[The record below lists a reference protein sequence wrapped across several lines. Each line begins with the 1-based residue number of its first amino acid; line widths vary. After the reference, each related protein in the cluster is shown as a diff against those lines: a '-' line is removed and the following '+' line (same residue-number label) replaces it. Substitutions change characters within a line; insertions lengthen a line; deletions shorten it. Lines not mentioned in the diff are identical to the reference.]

1 MSEHISQELIDCLRS
16 ADSNMRLM
24 VQLGTLLKGNNM
36 AVCEEAA
43 EVYKLAIKCRWTEAI
58 PMVEKDI
65 SMCIEWLESGRNEV
79 RSKMAFILLET
90 LCSEGISI
98 VSNYILRI
106 LTLISPYLHNS
117 KIEMRMAAARTL
129 YACLKLFPR
138 QDELSRSMLLSYI
151 AEELIKDQNLGTIEG
166 HHASLLRC
174 QGLIQYGDR
183 FMQSY
188 FGKASELA
196 LKLRSHNSPIVS
208 RAAIS
213 LLPILAKYSP
223 KNFAQYVIQRRNTS
237 SDNDETLLEC
247 VSKYL
252 VDLARNNSQERA
264 VAFVALADIA
274 KSCRNDFYP
283 YLEMTTNVIRDV
295 LSQNSRP
302 RNAKPDTEENIAAVL
317 QTIAALA
324 SAMGS
329 VLIDY
334 MHDILDLMFTTGL
347 SQSLFSSL
355 AELGD
360 NITELQMAIQDR
372 ILDFVSVILVDV
384 PFRSVQHSLN
394 SLESH
399 MGAIDDP
406 NYFTSVST
414 VNSNNF
420 MSRLVLVLVRLLQST
435 KSSRLQTS
443 VVDLVCVLMEQLQD
457 DFTMFIPTINMALKR
472 AGIKNHTKY
481 EQYSKYLFSGRPI
494 PADTQQSQLIIPG
507 NSTISNKYQQTYSST
522 DGAQLEFDIS
532 HLRNAWTTQHILSDD
547 NWNEWLAKFTIE
559 LLNQSPSP
567 ALRACASLALSNP
580 GLSLAGFM
588 ERDEKQIPID
598 LKHLAEYASRCHSLA
613 KELHYKEAEWILDN
627 NYDVIEKLIDL
638 NQNMDLH
645 DSAIGMLNYVKK
657 ERPDI
662 KESVEWYTRLRHWD
676 DALTIYRREEAE
688 FGYSYENINGQ
699 IQCLYEMSDW
709 ETLVPIYQRIWQDG
723 DHQLRTASAN
733 VGVNIAWAMG
743 EFDRMQAYL
752 SILPEDNHNKPF
764 YQAILAVHNNQFDAA
779 TSYIYNARM
788 GIREELISHIGE
800 SYDRAYSQVFQCQML
815 TELEEIMA
823 YKLAEGDKMLQMSIV
838 NSWQQRLD
846 GIQQDVDMWQK
857 ILRMRKM
864 VLRPIRD
871 LDMWIKY
878 INMCRKSGR
887 INTATR
893 AIRNLLEDEA
903 DYMDGIIRYKITD
916 VSYSDMLQAEEYT
929 RLQRLQQQNRYAA
942 KSERVKDGLS
952 LNYSSMSGSS
962 SPVYDIFD
970 SETLDNMIRLTQ
982 KPPQGAFEMLE
993 MFTKKYSEKIG
1004 FDIQNPDAFADHVYA
1019 CELESN
1025 NSNADYDYSEAA
1037 RTHRLLSRFYSRQA
1051 EWLVDIEQNG
1061 MLEEEAKNKATLG
1074 GAGVGANTGDQKA
1087 SKAAKDMDLLY
1098 RLKSENISE
1107 RILESNRAAT
1117 VLDHMS
1123 YKAWHN
1129 LAVRHYTESQKYDTE
1144 NISTSKDIVEKHAVP
1159 AVHGFIRAIQLS
1171 MGHTSL
1177 QDMLRLLTVW
1187 FNYAQYDQVV
1197 QAVQSQLKSI
1207 SLRMWMQVIPQ
1218 ILARTHIQH
1227 QKTIDLIKHI
1237 LTDIGKFHPNA
1248 IMFSLYVAAR
1258 SEHPDRIKI
1267 SKEILA
1273 SLHELTPELV
1283 EETEVVSRELIRVTL
1298 LFPEMWHDAI
1308 DYTSKLYYNFDNA
1321 DEMLRILPPL
1331 YDRLRNPET
1340 LREIHFAQ
1348 LFGNILM
1355 TAEQYLRKYF
1365 SVDKEHRDES
1375 YMHQA
1380 WKYFTKVFYECGK
1393 MIQDFQHIML
1403 DNTAPL
1409 LLECRNMHLAVPG
1422 TYDPDREVV
1431 HIDSFDPVVRVY
1443 DSKQHPRSMNI
1454 CGSDGNK
1461 YTFVLKGHEDLRQDE
1476 RVMQLFGLINSFLA
1490 IDDKTSQRSLAI
1502 ERYPVIPLSSNV
1514 GLIGFYPNCD
1524 SITDVIRYFRE
1535 SHQRSVHEE
1544 NQMLHDI
1551 STDWKSLSGIER
1563 IESFEYVIE
1572 RTACDDLQQAMWFNS
1587 PNAETWLERRTNYTR
1602 SLAVMSIVGY
1612 ILGLGDRHLTNIL
1625 LHSTNGKVVHI
1636 DLGDCFEL
1644 AAQRD
1649 EYPETVPFR
1658 LTRMVT
1664 MPMEVSNIEGA
1675 FKYTAHHTMRVLRS
1689 HRDSVMAVLE
1699 AFVFDPLVSWLY
1711 TQEKEDAPPATS
1723 IAPNKHNVSN
1733 VIESQIF
1740 NLGAGSKPNAESD
1753 GGRVIPGSR
1762 PDNQYSR
1769 SYRVRSGSINE
1780 KGWQMGNP
1788 KAQLIF
1794 KRIHD
1799 KLVGTDFD
1807 PNVQLSVADQVKK
1820 LVQQATSS
1828 DNLAVMY
1835 AGWMPIW

>member
-1 MSEHISQELIDCLRS
+1 
-16 ADSNMRLM
+16 
-24 VQLGTLLKGNNM
+24 
-36 AVCEEAA
+36 
-43 EVYKLAIKCRWTEAI
+43 
-58 PMVEKDI
+58 
-65 SMCIEWLESGRNEV
+65 
-79 RSKMAFILLET
+79 
-90 LCSEGISI
+90 
-98 VSNYILRI
+98 
-106 LTLISPYLHNS
+106 
-117 KIEMRMAAARTL
+117 
-129 YACLKLFPR
+129 
-138 QDELSRSMLLSYI
+138 
-151 AEELIKDQNLGTIEG
+151 
-166 HHASLLRC
+166 
-174 QGLIQYGDR
+174 
-183 FMQSY
+183 
-188 FGKASELA
+188 
-196 LKLRSHNSPIVS
+196 
-208 RAAIS
+208 
-213 LLPILAKYSP
+213 
-223 KNFAQYVIQRRNTS
+223 
-237 SDNDETLLEC
+237 
-247 VSKYL
+247 
-252 VDLARNNSQERA
+252 
-264 VAFVALADIA
+264 
-274 KSCRNDFYP
+274 
-283 YLEMTTNVIRDV
+283 
-295 LSQNSRP
+295 
-302 RNAKPDTEENIAAVL
+302 
-317 QTIAALA
+317 
-324 SAMGS
+324 
-329 VLIDY
+329 
-334 MHDILDLMFTTGL
+334 
-347 SQSLFSSL
+347 
-355 AELGD
+355 
-360 NITELQMAIQDR
+360 
-372 ILDFVSVILVDV
+372 
-384 PFRSVQHSLN
+384 
-394 SLESH
+394 
-399 MGAIDDP
+399 
-406 NYFTSVST
+406 
-414 VNSNNF
+414 
-420 MSRLVLVLVRLLQST
+420 
-435 KSSRLQTS
+435 
-443 VVDLVCVLMEQLQD
+443 
-457 DFTMFIPTINMALKR
+457 
-472 AGIKNHTKY
+472 
-481 EQYSKYLFSGRPI
+481 
-494 PADTQQSQLIIPG
+494 
-507 NSTISNKYQQTYSST
+507 
-522 DGAQLEFDIS
+522 
-532 HLRNAWTTQHILSDD
+532 
-547 NWNEWLAKFTIE
+547 
-559 LLNQSPSP
+559 
-567 ALRACASLALSNP
+567 
-580 GLSLAGFM
+580 
-588 ERDEKQIPID
+588 
-598 LKHLAEYASRCHSLA
+598 
-613 KELHYKEAEWILDN
+613 
-627 NYDVIEKLIDL
+627 
-638 NQNMDLH
+638 
-645 DSAIGMLNYVKK
+645 
-657 ERPDI
+657 
-662 KESVEWYTRLRHWD
+662 
-676 DALTIYRREEAE
+676 
-688 FGYSYENINGQ
+688 
-699 IQCLYEMSDW
+699 
-709 ETLVPIYQRIWQDG
+709 
-723 DHQLRTASAN
+723 
-733 VGVNIAWAMG
+733 
-743 EFDRMQAYL
+743 
-752 SILPEDNHNKPF
+752 
-764 YQAILAVHNNQFDAA
+764 
-779 TSYIYNARM
+779 
-788 GIREELISHIGE
+788 
-800 SYDRAYSQVFQCQML
+800 
-815 TELEEIMA
+815 
-823 YKLAEGDKMLQMSIV
+823 
-838 NSWQQRLD
+838 
-846 GIQQDVDMWQK
+846 
-857 ILRMRKM
+857 M

-916 VSYSDMLQAEEYT
+916 VSYNEMLQAEEYV
-929 RLQRLQQQNRYAA
+929 RLQKMQQQNRFAA
-942 KSERVKDGLS
+942 KQDLLKDGVS
-952 LNYSSMSGSS
+952 INYSSASVNS

-970 SETLDNMIRLTQ
+970 SETLDDMIRLTQ
-982 KPPQGAFEMLE
+982 KPPLVYMYIKFKWARGERQGAFEMLE
-993 MFTKKYSEKIG
+993 MFTKNYSEKIG
-1004 FDIQNPDAFADHVYA
+1004 FDMQNPDAFADHVYA

-1025 NSNADYDYSEAA
+1025 NNNADYDYSEAA

-1051 EWLVDIEQNG
+1051 EWLVDIEQSW
-1061 MLEEEAKNKATLG
+1061 MLEEEARNKATLG
-1074 GAGVGANTGDQKA
+1074 GAGIGATSDMPTYLADYQQNQCTINGFKTSTNDTADNMTSSNQRA
-1087 SKAAKDMDLLY
+1087 TQAAKDMEFLY
-1098 RLKSENISE
+1098 RLKGENISE

-1129 LAVRHYTESQKYDTE
+1129 LAVRHYTESQRYDAEHT
-1144 NISTSKDIVEKHAVP
+1144 STSKDVVEKHAVP

-1187 FNYAQYDQVV
+1187 FNYAQFDQVV
-1197 QAVQSQLKSI
+1197 QAVQSELKSI

-1218 ILARTHIQH
+1218 ILARTHIKH

-1237 LTDIGKFHPNA
+1237 LTEIGKFHPNA

-1258 SEHPDRIKI
+1258 SDHPDRIKL
-1267 SKEILA
+1267 SKEVLA

-1298 LFPEMWHDAI
+1298 LFPEMWHDAL

-1348 LFGNILM
+1348 LFGNMLM

-1365 SVDKEHRDES
+1365 SVDKAYRDES

-1380 WKYFTKVFYECGK
+1380 WKYFSKVFYECGK

-1431 HIDSFDPVVRVY
+1431 HIDSFDPMVRVY

-1454 CGSDGNK
+1454 YGSDGNK

-1524 SITDVIRYFRE
+1524 SITDVIRYYRE

-1551 STDWKSLSGIER
+1551 STDWKSLSSLER

-1572 RTACDDLQQAMWFNS
+1572 RTACDDLQQAMWYNS

-1711 TQEKEDAPPATS
+1711 TQEKDNKTPATS
-1723 IAPNKHNVSN
+1723 VAHSKHSMSN

-1740 NLGAGSKPNAESD
+1740 NLGAGSKPDSESD
-1753 GGRVIPGSR
+1753 GGRVVPGSR

-1769 SYRVRSGSINE
+1769 SYRVRSSSINE

-1807 PNVQLSVADQVKK
+1807 PNVQLSVAEQVKK
-1820 LVQQATSS
+1820 LVQQATLS